1 VSLSAAGITVVRGGV
16 GLLHDVTCV
25 VDPGEVVAIAGA
37 NGAGKSTLLR
47 VLAGDVSPE
56 AGVVALDGKSLG
68 QWCRGELARR
78 RAVLPQHSTLSFP
91 FTVHEVV
98 RLGRAPFG
106 EGARSAEIAL
116 EALHAVGL
124 GALVARRYD
133 RLSGGERQRVHLAR
147 VLAQLWD
154 VRPGGATGYCLLDE
168 PASALDPR
176 QQRLLEEQIRAM
188 ARRGIGVVVVLH
200 QLALVAACASRVVL
214 LADGRVVASGSPKA
228 VLVPTTLEQTFAVPF
243 GVVELDGVQHPL
255 VGASPRH
262 P

>member
-1 VSLSAAGITVVRGGV
+1 VTLTARGVSVMRGGTP
-16 GLLHDVTCV
+16 LLRRVDCDVR
-25 VDPGEVVAIAGA
+25 PGEVLAIAGA

-47 VLAGDVSPE
+47 VLAGDLAPDVGRVE
-56 AGVVALDGKSLG
+56 LDDTPLG
-68 QWCRGELARR
+68 SWCRGELARR

-91 FTVHEVV
+91 FTAHEVV

-106 EGARSAEIAL
+106 EGNRSAEVAT
-116 EALHAVGL
+116 EALDAVGL
-124 GALVARRYD
+124 KSLLSRRYD

-154 VRPGGATGYCLLDE
+154 VRPGGTTGYCLLDE

-176 QQRLLEEQIRAM
+176 QQQLLQEQMRAM

-200 QLALVAACASRVVL
+200 QLALAAGCATRFLL
-214 LADGRVVASGSPKA
+214 LAHGEVVASGTPRE
-228 VLVPTTLEQTFAVPF
+228 VLTPALLERTFAVPF

-255 VGASPRH
+255 VGAATTP

>member
-1 VSLSAAGITVVRGGV
+1 VSLAASGVSVVRGGIS
-16 GLLHDVTCV
+16 LLRDVDCV
-25 VDPGEVVAIAGA
+25 VHPGEVVAIAGA

-47 VLAGDVSPE
+47 ALAGDVTPD
-56 AGVVALDGKSLG
+56 AGVVALEGKSLRH
-68 QWCRGELARR
+68 WCRGELARR

-106 EGARSAEIAL
+106 EGARSAAIAT
-116 EALHAVGL
+116 EALTAVGL
-124 GALVARRYD
+124 GAFVARRYD

-154 VRPGGATGYCLLDE
+154 VRHGGVAGYCLLDE

-176 QQRLLEEQIRAM
+176 QQRLLEDQIRGM

-200 QLALVAACASRVVL
+200 QLALAAACATRVL
-214 LADGRVVASGSPKA
+214 LLAHGRVVASGSPRE
-228 VLVPTTLEQTFAVPF
+228 VLIPTTLERTFAVPF
-243 GVVELDGVQHPL
+243 DVVELDGVRHPL
-255 VGASPRH
+255 VGASLPH